1 MISTVAAQ
9 LDRFSPRS
17 VDRVWLIIV
26 LILIVLAGLA
36 PAQLPASIAFAL
48 RALASTAPYV
58 ALAVLAIGYLKASGA
73 EHAIAQ
79 AFQGRELR
87 MIVLAAVFGGLAP
100 FCSCEVIP
108 FIAGLLAVGTPLS
121 AVMAFWLSSPLIDPP
136 TVLITAAELG
146 WSFALGKTITAV
158 AIGLFGGGAI
168 YLAQRL
174 HWFGEPLRPRAGG
187 CCGCSPSLDH
197 GKPVWKFWRD
207 AERRGVFKAEA
218 LGNALFLLKWLSL
231 AYLLESLMLRY
242 VPAEAIAGVVGGP
255 GLLPIATSALV
266 GAPAYLN
273 GYAAPAI
280 VSGLIDHGMTPG
292 AGMAFIVAGAVTS
305 IPAMTAVF
313 ALVRGSVFAAYLVLG
328 FTGAVLSGI
337 GYSAYLALTTIG

>member
-1 MISTVAAQ
+1 MISALTTR
-9 LDRFSPRS
+9 LDRFNARS
-17 VDRVWLIIV
+17 VDRVWLVII
-26 LILIVLAGLA
+26 LILIALAGLA
-36 PAQLPASIAFAL
+36 PTQLPASIAFAL
-48 RALASTAPYV
+48 RALGSTAPYLV
-58 ALAVLAIGYLKASGA
+58 LAVLAIGYLKASGA

-146 WSFALGKTITAV
+146 WPFAVGKTITAV
-158 AIGLFGGGAI
+158 AIGLYGGGAI

-174 HWFGEPLRPRAGG
+174 HWFGEPLRPRSNG
-187 CCGCSPSLDH
+187 CCGCSPPLEQ
-197 GKPVWKFWRD
+197 GKPVWKFWHD
-207 AERRGVFKAEA
+207 TERLGVFKAEA
-218 LGNALFLLKWLSL
+218 SSNALFLLKWLSL
-231 AYLLESLMLRY
+231 AYVLESLMVRY

-255 GLLPIATSALV
+255 GLVPIATSALV

-313 ALVRGSVFAAYLVLG
+313 ALVRRSVFAAYLALG
-328 FTGAVLSGI
+328 FTGAIVSGVS
-337 GYSAYLALTTIG
+337 YSAYLALTATG